1 MLAEAEDAAEFG
13 IAFSDPEIDLDKL
26 RSWKDDVVGKLIGG
40 LDGLAKKR
48 KVNVVRGEAKFT
60 SENELEVGD
69 EKVEFD
75 HAIIAA
81 GSRAVMLPD
90 LPEDE
95 RIVDSTGALELP
107 DIPETLLV
115 IGGGIIGLE
124 MASVYE
130 ALGTKVTVVELTDQL
145 IPGLRPGPREAA
157 REAGGRPL
165 RGDPPE
171 HEGRLRGGRR

>member
-1 MLAEAEDAAEFG
+1 MTV
-13 IAFSDPEIDLDKL
+13 IH
-26 RSWKDDVVGKLIGG
+26 
-40 LDGLAKKR
+40 
-48 KVNVVRGEAKFT
+48 GEAKFT
-60 SENELEVGD
+60 SDHEIEVDG

-107 DIPETLLV
+107 EIPERLLV

-130 ALGTKVTVVELTDQL
+130 ALGSEVTVVEMTDQL
-145 IPGLRPGPREAA
+145 IPGATPISSSRLPSGSRIATTRSTSTRRSPR
-157 REAGGRPL
+157 
-165 RGDPPE
+165 
-171 HEGRLRGGRR
+171 